1 MSVIDPRYSMPFDP
15 NAPVP
20 RVVNER
26 SNELDRNAFLNLLMT
41 QLRHQDPLNPMD
53 DRDFI
58 AQLAQFSALEQM
70 QSLNSTFNRTQAFGM
85 IGKHVMAITHNPVT
99 GTPLEIAGRVD
110 SVQIR
115 AGEPWLV
122 IPREGGGEP
131 DIVRAS
137 DVQMAADDSLALTLT
152 LLNNI
157 NNNLNSSGVISQ
169 SLAMVGRYV
178 QAIGGEPLQFVEGR
192 VEFIDFTGQF
202 PMLAIGNERV
212 PVGEVVVIG
221 NDEPMIIGRYIGLFD
236 NAGNAIAPGG
246 NIQGI
251 RIDGD
256 NAYATIGGIHHR
268 IDRINFITEAINLL
282 RSGEVVEYNGNA
294 AVVENVFIRSGQI
307 WVGLRMQDS
316 GDLEM
321 MTYAAFAGIR
331 TDDEDED

>member
-1 MSVIDPRYSMPFDP
+1 MAVIDPRYSMPFDP

-20 RVVNER
+20 RVINER

-58 AQLAQFSALEQM
+58 AQLAQFSSLEQM

-85 IGKHVMAITHNPVT
+85 IGKHVMAISRNPVT
-99 GTPLEIAGRVD
+99 GTPIEIAGRVD

-122 IPREGGGEP
+122 IPREGSDEP

-152 LLNNI
+152 LLHNI

-169 SLAMVGRYV
+169 SLALVGRYV
-178 QAIGGEPLQFVEGR
+178 QAIGGEPLQFIEGQ
-192 VEFIDFTGQF
+192 VEFIDFTGPF

-212 PVGEVVVIG
+212 PVGEVVTIG
-221 NDEPMIIGRYIGLFD
+221 NEPMIIGRYIGLFD
-236 NAGNAIAPGG
+236 NVGTAIAPGG
-246 NIQGI
+246 DIQGI
-251 RIDGD
+251 RIYGD

-268 IDRINFITEAINLL
+268 IDRINFITEAINLR
-282 RSGEVVEYNGNA
+282 RSGEVVEYDNRD
-294 AVVENVFIRSGQI
+294 AVVESVFIRSGQI
-307 WVGLRMQDS
+307 WVALRMQDNN
-316 GDLEM
+316 DLEM
-321 MTYAAFAGIR
+321 MTYSAFAGIR
-331 TDDEDED
+331 ADDEDEE

>member
-1 MSVIDPRYSMPFDP
+1 MAVIDPRYSMPFDP

-58 AQLAQFSALEQM
+58 AQLAQFSSLEQM

-85 IGKHVMAITHNPVT
+85 IGKHVMAISRNPVT
-99 GTPLEIAGRVD
+99 GTPIEIAGRVD

-122 IPREGGGEP
+122 IPREGSDEP

-152 LLNNI
+152 LLHNI

-169 SLAMVGRYV
+169 SLALVGRYV
-178 QAIGGEPLQFVEGR
+178 QAIGGEPLQFIEGQ
-192 VEFIDFTGQF
+192 VEFIDFTGPF

-212 PVGEVVVIG
+212 PVGEVVTIG
-221 NDEPMIIGRYIGLFD
+221 NEPMITGQYIGLFD
-236 NAGNAIAPGG
+236 NVGITIANGG
-246 NIQGI
+246 NIEGI
-251 RIDGD
+251 RIYGD
-256 NAYATIGGIHHR
+256 NAYATIGGVHHR
-268 IDRINFITEAINLL
+268 IDRINFVTEAINLR
-282 RSGEVVEYNGNA
+282 RSGEVVEYDGRA
-294 AVVENVFIRSGQI
+294 TVVESVFIRSGQI
-307 WVGLRMQDS
+307 WVALRMQDNN
-316 GDLEM
+316 DLEL
-321 MTYAAFAGIR
+321 MTYSSFVGIR
-331 TDDEDED
+331 ADDEDEE